1 MGYHTPTS
9 QQYMVVI
16 MIIVNSISSG
26 KNLETLSLLV
36 PSILL
41 EESQTPPP
49 QLVHGHWFYQVG
61 EKMLLSQ
68 NWTEK

>member
-1 MGYHTPTS
+1 MGYHAPTS
-9 QQYMVVI
+9 QQYMAVI

-26 KNLETLSLLV
+26 KNLETFSLSV

-41 EESQTPPP
+41 EESQTPS
-49 QLVHGHWFYQVG
+49 LVHGHWFYQVG
-61 EKMLLSQ
+61 EKVLLSQ